1 MTASYHRRHSTGLVN
16 RVRRV
21 PEIPSKFDWRDKGMV
36 GPVRSQE
43 NCGACWA
50 FSTIGVAE
58 SMYAIKNGTLYP
70 FSVQEVG
77 CCIPDTP
84 FFIHT
89 YTHII
94 HAKELL
100 KGARAKCRSC
110 AHDALCINAG

>member
-1 MTASYHRRHSTGLVN
+1 
-16 RVRRV
+16 
-21 PEIPSKFDWRDKGMV
+21 MV

-77 CCIPDTP
+77 RCIPDTP
-84 FFIHT
+84 FCLRFVCEHT
-89 YTHII
+89 YTYTHGGT
-94 HAKELL
+94 AEK
-100 KGARAKCRSC
+100 SC
-110 AHDALCINAG
+110 ARCRFRAMRYARTNWLSDKMDIDVSLGQTDPLISAIPLIF